1 MHFGNV
7 LIVLTR
13 IASVENP
20 SPLSGLSSQKV
31 KRKEQKRDHQVEQLT
46 TLPLAWKMHA
56 VR

>member
-13 IASVENP
+13 VASVENP

-46 TLPLAWKMHA
+46 TPPLAWKMHA